1 MPLGEINLEV
11 PLPKNAGWLC
21 GTAEAVPH
29 ADGAAQGCTEGLR
42 ARRRGAGGPR
52 LGAGAAVVRF
62 RKEFGRYAEGD
73 QLFDVLFGAA
83 FAGAN
88 LAHVGHVDAEQLREM
103 ALADAV
109 DGQERVQLRLTV
121 RLR

>member
-1 MPLGEINLEV
+1 MMPVGLHVSGRS
-11 PLPKNAGWLC
+11 
-21 GTAEAVPH
+21 AV
-29 ADGAAQGCTEGLR
+29 
-42 ARRRGAGGPR
+42 GPQ
-52 LGAGAAVVRF
+52 LGAGAAIVWF
-62 RKEFGRYAEGD
+62 REEFGRYAEGD

-83 FAGAN
+83 FAGAD

-103 ALADAV
+103 TLADAV